1 LICEF
6 VDDDIDFVLFDDGDK
21 SGLLELRLKLLL
33 LFGNDKT
40 LELTSLSIPVAS
52 ISLKKKLNK
61 ILLSINH

>member
-1 LICEF
+1 LIWEF
-6 VDDDIDFVLFDDGDK
+6 VDDDIDLVLFDDGDK

-52 ISLKKKLNK
+52 ISLKKSK
-61 ILLSINH
+61 